1 MQNSSEKNQEIVEQL
16 RNISETLADRALTAL
31 KEAHALGESKRPDIE
46 RTLTQARRAI
56 EKAIGL
62 LDSE

>member
-1 MQNSSEKNQEIVEQL
+1 MQNSSEKNKEIVEQL

-31 KEAHALGESKRPDIE
+31 KEAHALGESKRPEIE

>member
-31 KEAHALGESKRPDIE
+31 KEAHALGESKRPEIE
-46 RTLTQARRAI
+46 RILTQARRAI

>member
-31 KEAHALGESKRPDIE
+31 KDAHALGESKRPEIE
-46 RTLTQARRAI
+46 RILTQARRAI